1 MDNQADS
8 NKNRVDKRI
17 LATLKAASVIVSGE
31 KSEGQKGALIRA
43 GKGVTLIVNGKQVS
57 EKNEIFPEDRI
68 EVKLDEEV
76 IPDKLDI
83 KISADGMQAEACYF
97 TGQKIS
103 YELTDHPYTDDLI
116 VEGVRREEP
125 LKTLNSAQIK
135 SRLIETQVRYGH
147 DDQSI
152 ERLLDDPG
160 QWHVVA
166 VGVPAEQGING
177 SVEPSFAGSKKTV
190 TYDDME
196 NTVDFRKRF
205 EIEQVESGDIIAL
218 IHPPVPGKPG
228 KKVTGED
235 INPDPVSRVE
245 VNCESGTAL
254 NPENDKILATTLGIP
269 TYKKGK
275 MHSFRVDDL
284 YIHKGDVDIKSGNIH
299 FRGHFKV
306 EGGVTE
312 GMKVA
317 ADGNVEIGDNIS
329 GAEIFAGGSI
339 LLGGNCIK
347 CKVQAGW
354 VDLFLKRVYK
364 TLQDMQGSLENAVEA
379 SKEVVQVLEQKGK
392 HSPQIE
398 TAVVRALLQSKFSD
412 LPEHAAHLQKN
423 LKEAGKSMPENMV
436 KAIIDITPYF
446 IDFQYS
452 SNLNSQLLS
461 EIQTKVSGVLE
472 NCELSV
478 EKADITVPYVQNSL
492 LTCTGD
498 INVPGAGVY
507 NSHLKCSGDVKIGN
521 LFRGGAIEAGGDVY
535 IGEAGAQRITAEQ
548 GLISVPYKGRVF
560 LGVAYENV
568 RVKFG
573 TTEHRL
579 DRNLNNIRLILDQ
592 QEFEVKILHWEK

>member
-8 NKNRVDKRI
+8 NKNSVDKRI
-17 LATLKAASVIVSGE
+17 LAALKAASVIVSGE
-31 KSEGQKGALIRA
+31 KSEGQKGALISA

-57 EKNEIFPEDRI
+57 DKYEIFPGDQI
-68 EVKLDEEV
+68 AVKLDEE
-76 IPDKLDI
+76 ITPDKLDI
-83 KISADGMQAEACYF
+83 KISADGLKAEACYIP
-97 TGQKIS
+97 GKKIT
-103 YELTDHPYTDDLI
+103 YELSDHPYTDDLI
-116 VEGVRREEP
+116 VEGVRREE
-125 LKTLNSAQIK
+125 LHKTSDSTQIK
-135 SRLIETQVRYGH
+135 SRLTESQIRYGY

-152 ERLLDDPG
+152 DRLVEDHG
-160 QWHVVA
+160 NWHIVA
-166 VGVPAEQGING
+166 VGLPAEQGKNG
-177 SVEPSFAGSKKTV
+177 SVELFFAGSKKSV
-190 TYDDME
+190 TYADVE
-196 NTVDFRKRF
+196 STVDFRKRF
-205 EIEQVESGDIIAL
+205 EIEQVESGDLLAI

-245 VNCESGTAL
+245 VNCESGTEL
-254 NPENDKILATTLGIP
+254 NPENDKIMATTLGIP

-275 MHSFRVDDL
+275 MHSFRVDNL
-284 YIHKGDVDIKSGNIH
+284 YTHKGDVDIKSGNIH

-317 ADGNVEIGDNIS
+317 ADGNVEIGDNVS
-329 GAEIFAGGSI
+329 GAEILAGGSI
-339 LLGGNCIK
+339 LLKGNCIK

-354 VDLFLKRVYK
+354 VNIFLNKVYK
-364 TLQDMQGSLENAVEA
+364 IMQDMQGSLENAVEA

-392 HSPQIE
+392 HSPQME

-412 LPEHAAHLQKN
+412 LPEYAAQLQKN

-436 KAIIDITPYF
+436 KAIIDITPHF

-452 SNLNSQLLS
+452 SNLNSQILS
-461 EIQTKVSGVLE
+461 EIKSKVSVVLE
-472 NCELSV
+472 SCEPGD

-507 NSHLKCSGDVKIGN
+507 NSQLKCTGEVKVAR
-521 LFRGGAIEAGGDVY
+521 LFRGGVIEGGGDVY

-548 GLISVPYKGRVF
+548 GLISVPYKGRVY
-560 LGVAYENV
+560 LGAAYENV

-573 TTEHRL
+573 TTEYRL
-579 DRNLNNIRLILDQ
+579 DQNHSNIRLILDQ
-592 QEFEVKILHWEK
+592 QDFEVKILHWEK

>member
-1 MDNQADS
+1 MDKHIDS
-8 NKNRVDKRI
+8 NESSLSTRI
-17 LATLKAASVIVSGE
+17 LAAIKSGSVIVSGE
-31 KSEGQKGALIRA
+31 KGEGQKGALIRA

-57 EKNEIFPEDRI
+57 EKLEVFPGDRV
-68 EVKLDEEV
+68 EVKLDEEAT
-76 IPDKLDI
+76 PDKLDI
-83 KISADGMQAEACYF
+83 KISADGLQAEACYV

-103 YELTDHPYTDDLI
+103 YDLSDHPHTDDLI
-116 VEGVRREEP
+116 VEGVKREEP
-125 LKTLNSAQIK
+125 LTTLNSALIK
-135 SRLIETQVRYGH
+135 SRLIESQVRYGH

-152 ERLLDDPG
+152 DRLLTDPG

-166 VGVPAEQGING
+166 VGLPAEQGKNG
-177 SVEPSFAGSKKTV
+177 SVEPFFAGGKKSV
-190 TYDDME
+190 TYADVE
-196 NTVDFRKRF
+196 STVDFRKRF
-205 EIEQVESGDIIAL
+205 EIEQVESGEVIAL
-218 IHPPVPGKPG
+218 IHPPIPGKPG

-245 VNCESGTAL
+245 VNCESGTEL
-254 NPENDKILATTLGIP
+254 NPENDKILANTLGIP

-275 MHSFRVDDL
+275 MHSFRVDNL
-284 YIHKGDVDIKSGNIH
+284 YTHKGDVDIKSGNIH

-317 ADGNVEIGDNIS
+317 ADGNVEIGDNVS
-329 GAEIFAGGSI
+329 GAEIMAGGSI
-339 LLGGNCIK
+339 LLKGNCIK

-354 VDLFLKRVYK
+354 VDLFLKKVYK
-364 TLQDMQGSLENAVEA
+364 TLQDMLGSLENAVEA
-379 SKEVVQVLEQKGK
+379 SREVVQILEQKGK
-392 HSPQIE
+392 HSPQME

-412 LPEHAAHLQKN
+412 LPEYAAMLQKN

-436 KAIIDITPYF
+436 KAIIDITPHF

-452 SNLNSQLLS
+452 SNLNSQILS
-461 EIQTKVSGVLE
+461 EIQSKVSAVLE
-472 NCELSV
+472 NCELG
-478 EKADITVPYVQNSL
+478 EDKADITVPYVQNSL

-498 INVPGAGVY
+498 INIPGAGVY
-507 NSHLKCSGDVKIGN
+507 NSHLKCNGDVKVSR
-521 LFRGGAIEAGGDVY
+521 LFRGGVIEAGGDVY

-573 TTEHRL
+573 TTEYRL
-579 DRNLNNIRLILDQ
+579 DQNLNNVRLILDQ